1 MEDLTEQIQQLMRQE
16 RSRTEEKSILGKRFL
31 QMNQQFNG
39 YWNEEL

>member
-16 RSRTEEKSILGKRFL
+16 KNRAEEKSQTGKRFL

-39 YWNEEL
+39 YLNEEL